1 MVAAFILRLVISL
14 AISYGTARI
23 QQKKAEAEAKKR
35 EKENAGR
42 KLSVT
47 YGERDPRRVSIG
59 VVCGAGQEVYRNTY
73 GAANKYL
80 EIVYRLSDW
89 YETSLLRVASDGA
102 WVTLGA
108 ADGNGWREVTS
119 GEYDGAAWV
128 KYVDGSQTTADSQL
142 VTNSNPS
149 GRWENTAK
157 GDGIAYAIVRVEQNT
172 KRPLN
177 EPRFRFER
185 QGAPLYDWRKDTT
198 VGGSGSHRWNDVSTW
213 EFSENPILALYAYMR
228 GGFEWDG
235 DTFCGMDVEAD
246 WLPLEKWT
254 AAADICDQIVNYTLD
269 GGAASENRY
278 RASVDL
284 VAAGQDHGSNI
295 DVLLESCAGFLVNG
309 ANTVYPVINA
319 AQTAVATLTD
329 ADLIDGEAIEFDRD
343 GSFGDRVNA
352 VRGTYVDPASLY
364 ENVGYEP
371 IVNSAAQI
379 LDGRSRDFEM
389 SFLQVPSKRQAE
401 QLASIYLLE
410 SRYPATKRVTVDP
423 KWQVLE
429 PGDWITWTGD
439 IDGEDRDYQVSG
451 IDVMADDA
459 LVPRMVIL
467 SLIERNSAI
476 YGAVDNITSYT
487 FPAQP
492 GEPTFIDEADN
503 FALLGVQVEQSSGTG
518 LRPAI
523 RATWNLEDDDTV
535 EDIEIEYWPTDQS
548 DTKFNVIT
556 KYENARM
563 FLQAGIVAET
573 EYTVRHRLIS
583 PLRATVWSATQTV
596 TTPAASSDFKIT
608 LPDFQAEITEL
619 FSKLSERMR
628 RLEDIVPEGIS
639 ASSSQLAGG
648 YVQRRSLQKTNG
660 NTLARLIAEET
671 VRADGDSA
679 LSSSITG
686 LEAEVDTNLA
696 RLITEE
702 TTRASADSALSS
714 SITAVEATANNAT
727 AQGLV
732 KLEATSAPSGVA
744 ARFGVYL
751 RTSAGDSYDSE
762 AAQFLEVLS
771 GGGTR
776 SITKADQVAFID
788 ASNNAFALFEN
799 GQTYLKSARI
809 PNLSANKITTGTL
822 NASLVTVS
830 NLSATSITSGTLNVG
845 SITISGGSLAVVSFV
860 PATATINPY
869 DADYDYVRV
878 SATGNVKDSNG
889 GPSSTGQ
896 PFIQLV
902 VNAGNPELNVRQL
915 AYGPTTQSNY
925 NFHLQ
930 SGWVPMADL
939 SNASRYFRLRQVLN
953 DSPDSNLTVDWV
965 IEKIKET
972 A

>member
-254 AAADICDQIVNYTLD
+254 AAADICDQTVNYTLD

-371 IVNSAAQI
+371 IVNSAAQT

-548 DTKFNVIT
+548 DTRFNAIT

-583 PLRATVWSATQTV
+583 PLRETVWSATQTV
-596 TTPAASSDFKIT
+596 TTPSAASDFYLTLQEAGEDVREILDNLSD
-608 LPDFQAEITEL
+608 
-619 FSKLSERMR
+619 RMR

-639 ASSSQLAGG
+639 ASTAQLADG
-648 YVQRRSLQKTNG
+648 YVQRRSLQKTAG
-660 NTLARLIAEET
+660 STLARVIAEE
-671 VRADGDSA
+671 VARADGDNA
-679 LSSSITG
+679 LASSLLGVT
-686 LEAEVDTNLA
+686 
-696 RLITEE
+696 
-702 TTRASADSALSS
+702 ASD
-714 SITAVEATANNAT
+714 ANGS
-727 AQGLV
+727 AQGLFMV
-732 KLEATSAPSGVA
+732 SAESAPAGWDARLALAVRASTGELHKIAGIYMDAKLDANGGESRIVFA
-744 ARFGVYL
+744 ADQL
-751 RTSAGDSYDSE
+751 IAGDADAPPFLFEGGVLKLNLAHIGTITAGTINLDGSNMLINVDGNPLVEEVGGDIVISADLIRLGGNPVTNIVVSEIEQITASSDFYVYDSGYDLVQIT
-762 AAQFLEVLS
+762 AY
-771 GGGTR
+771 GGTFEGASTEAKQIYHMASTTGSGAPTGVDVR
-776 SITKADQVAFID
+776 LGEIYPVA
-788 ASNNAFALFEN
+788 NNGAIVFTL
-799 GQTYLKSARI
+799 TYPMSE
-809 PNLSANKITTGTL
+809 LSAN
-822 NASLVTVS
+822 
-830 NLSATSITSGTLNVG
+830 SG
-845 SITISGGSLAVVSFV
+845 
-860 PATATINPY
+860 
-869 DADYDYVRV
+869 
-878 SATGNVKDSNG
+878 
-889 GPSSTGQ
+889 
-896 PFIQLV
+896 
-902 VNAGNPELNVRQL
+902 
-915 AYGPTTQSNY
+915 
-925 NFHLQ
+925 
-930 SGWVPMADL
+930 
-939 SNASRYFRLRQVLN
+939 RLRSHIGGRGFFPTNWIIQKFKLPV
-953 DSPDSNLTVDWV
+953 S
-965 IEKIKET
+965 
-972 A
+972 

>member
-47 YGERDPRRVSIG
+47 YGERDPRRVAIG

-102 WVTLGA
+102 WLTLGA

-119 GEYDGAAWV
+119 GEYSGAAWV
-128 KYVDGSQTTADSQL
+128 KYLDGSQTTADSQL
-142 VTNSNPS
+142 VANSNPS
-149 GRWENTAK
+149 GRWESTAI

-185 QGAPLYDWRKDTT
+185 QGAPLYDWRKDST

-254 AAADICDQIVNYTLD
+254 AAADICDQTVNYTLD

-319 AQTAVATLTD
+319 AQMPVATLTD
-329 ADLIDGEAIEFDRD
+329 DDLIDGEAIEFDRD

-352 VRGTYVDPASLY
+352 VRGTYVDPDSLY
-364 ENVGYEP
+364 QNVGYEP
-371 IVNSAAQI
+371 VVNSAAQT

-389 SFLQVPSKRQAE
+389 SFSQVTSKRQAE

-563 FLQAGIVAET
+563 FVQAGIVAET
-573 EYTVRHRLIS
+573 EYTVRHKLIS

-648 YVQRRSLQKTNG
+648 YVQRLSLQQTTG

-671 VRADGDSA
+671 VRADG
-679 LSSSITG
+679 
-686 LEAEVDTNLA
+686 
-696 RLITEE
+696 
-702 TTRASADSALSS
+702 DSALSS

-751 RTSAGDSYDSE
+751 RTSAGGLYDSE

-799 GQTYLKSARI
+799 GQTYLQSARI
-809 PNLSANKITTGTL
+809 PNLSADKITTGTL
-822 NASLVTVS
+822 SADRIGAGTITTDKIVVNGLTDQASAST
-830 NLSATSITSGTLNVG
+830 ADTSPITSAYAGWADITGFSFTFTASADDKIMLHFSALLSNGSAGNQNDLRILRNGTEIVANYYTGGYVG
-845 SITISGGSLAVVSFV
+845 AGALYTGVVSFIDV
-860 PATATINPY
+860 PGAGSVTYKAQW
-869 DADYDYVRV
+869 RQR
-878 SATGNVKDSNG
+878 G
-889 GPSSTGQ
+889 G
-896 PFIQLV
+896 
-902 VNAGNPELNVRQL
+902 AGR
-915 AYGPTTQSNY
+915 GIIR
-925 NFHLQ
+925 
-930 SGWVPMADL
+930 
-939 SNASRYFRLRQVLN
+939 SRSFWYMRFKR
-953 DSPDSNLTVDWV
+953 
-965 IEKIKET
+965 
-972 A
+972 